1 MIPMLS
7 VQESQKRAQ
16 EIGITRAVAEL
27 NVSRVLLHN
36 PTLAHALD
44 NLLQT
49 LMTKNQVP
57 SRLRELIILRTAWRT
72 ASEYEFMRHVI
83 RSRQLEIPEQDIL
96 GVRDPDK
103 CPSYSAIDRAVIKL
117 ADELND
123 NAVASPETWQ
133 ILEKNFPPE
142 QLLELVF
149 AQGHWRM
156 FASFFNTSKV
166 PLDADAAS
174 GWPEGRKPR

>member
-1 MIPMLS
+1 MRFPSKIS
-7 VQESQKRAQ
+7 WEY
-16 EIGITRAVAEL
+16 GIR
-27 NVSRVLLHN
+27 N
-36 PTLAHALD
+36 
-44 NLLQT
+44 
-49 LMTKNQVP
+49 
-57 SRLRELIILRTAWRT
+57 
-72 ASEYEFMRHVI
+72 
-83 RSRQLEIPEQDIL
+83 
-96 GVRDPDK
+96 

-149 AQGHWRM
+149 AQGQWRM
-156 FASFFNTSKV
+156 FASFFNTAKV